1 MAEPYITEEVFP
13 KALALLRAECDYALY
28 EDYYEGRHR
37 LAFASEKFRNAF
49 GRLFRCFRANVC
61 PPVVDAVADR
71 LVITG
76 FEVDVEDQEAAAR
89 VAEARPAEQ
98 RRHRQEARLA
108 AQADVHEQHIRQ
120 VWKHNRMDY
129 NAGRVHL
136 QALRDGDAYVIVW
149 PDPDDPKRPL
159 IYHQDCKRIRVWYD
173 PDRPGRIVWAVKAWR
188 DVDSIDPKDIACGVR
203 ASARYRLTLY
213 YADRI
218 EKYVTK
224 TKHQQLPERVSAFE
238 PLEVPGEPWPLP
250 NPYGRVPVFHF
261 ANNASTGESG
271 ASELRDVIP
280 LQDALNK
287 ALMDMM
293 AAMEFV
299 ALPQRWAT
307 GLEIQYDDDGKPIP
321 PFTPGVDRLWT
332 TGSTEVK
339 FGEFAQSDLR
349 QFSDVIN
356 DFRMDIARISGTP
369 LHYFALMTDPPSG
382 EALKALEA
390 RLVRKCRDRQLA
402 FGAVWADLVRFCHVI
417 QGHPEEVQFRAVW
430 EDPAPRS
437 EKEHAE
443 TLLLKRQLGVPLRQL
458 QRELGYSEEQ
468 IDEFDIEREEEGA
481 DVAATVLGQL
491 DRGEMAAR
499 GVQGDGGANGAA

>member
-1 MAEPYITEEVFP
+1 MAEPYISEEVFP
-13 KALALLRAECDYALY
+13 KALKLLRAECDYGLY

-49 GRLFRCFRANVC
+49 GRLFRCFRANLC
-61 PPVVDAVADR
+61 PVPVDAVADR
-71 LVITG
+71 LTING
-76 FEVDVEDQEAAAR
+76 FEVDVEDEAAPA
-89 VAEARPAEQ
+89 APAEQ
-98 RRHRQEARLA
+98 RRRRQELREA
-108 AQADVHEQHIRQ
+108 AQADEHEQHIRQ
-120 VWKHNRMDY
+120 VWKANRMDF

-149 PDPDDPKRPL
+149 PDPEDVKRPL
-159 IYHQDCKRIRVWYD
+159 IYAQDCKRVRVRYD
-173 PDRPGRIVWAVKAWR
+173 QERPGRIVWAVKAWR
-188 DVDSIDPKDIACGVR
+188 DTETMDVNSCA
-203 ASARYRLTLY
+203 AYYRLTLY
-213 YADRI
+213 YADRL

-224 TKHQQLPERVSAFE
+224 GKHQRLPERASAFE
-238 PLEVPGEPWPLP
+238 PLEVPGEPWPLQ

-261 ANNASTGESG
+261 ANNASTGEAG

-287 ALMDMM
+287 SLMDLM
-293 AAMEFV
+293 AAQEFV

-307 GLEIQYDDDGKPIP
+307 GLEVQTGDDGKPVP

-332 TGSTEVK
+332 TSNTETK
-339 FGEFAQSDLR
+339 FGEFAQAELT
-349 QFSDVIN
+349 QFSAIIN

-390 RLVRKCRDRQLA
+390 RLVRKCLDRQLA
-402 FGAVWADLVRFCHVI
+402 FGAVWADLVRFCHQI

-437 EKEHAE
+437 ELELME
-443 TLLLKRQLGVPLRQL
+443 SLLLKKSLGVPRKQLLR
-458 QRELGYSEEQ
+458 ECGYSDEQ
-468 IDEFDIEREEEGA
+468 IEEFEQDRHEEGA
-481 DVAATVLGQL
+481 NVAATVLGQL
-491 DRGEMAAR
+491 DRGEVAAR
-499 GVQGDGGANGAA
+499 GVQGDGGENGAS

>member
-1 MAEPYITEEVFP
+1 MSDGIFDSELVLP
-13 KALALLRAECDYALY
+13 KALKLLRAPCDYGLY

-49 GRLFRCFRANVC
+49 GRLFRCFRSNLCAV
-61 PPVVDAVADR
+61 PVDAVADR
-71 LVITG
+71 LAITG
-76 FEVDVEDQEAAAR
+76 FEVDVEDDEPQEG
-89 VAEARPAEQ
+89 ARPADQ
-98 RRHRQEARLA
+98 RRRQQELRVAAEA
-108 AQADVHEQHIRQ
+108 QFHEHHIRQ
-120 VWKHNRMDY
+120 VWKSNGMDY

-149 PDPDDPKRPL
+149 PDKDDAKRPL
-159 IYHQDCKRIRVWYD
+159 IYAQDCKRIRVRYD
-173 PDRPGRIVWAVKAWR
+173 QERPGGIVWAVKAWR
-188 DVDSIDPKDIACGVR
+188 DEDSMQPGSCA
-203 ASARYRLTLY
+203 AYYRLTLY

-218 EKYVTK
+218 EKYVTRSK
-224 TKHQQLPERVSAFE
+224 RERIPEKPGDFV
-238 PLEVPGEPWPLP
+238 PLEVSGEAWPLA

-287 ALMDMM
+287 AMMDMM

-307 GLEIQYDDDGKPIP
+307 GLEVETGDDGKPIS

-332 TGSTEVK
+332 TGSTEVT
-339 FGEFAQSDLR
+339 FGEFAQADLA
-349 QFSDVIN
+349 QFSGVIN

-369 LHYFALMTDPPSG
+369 LHYFALLTDPPSG

-390 RLVRKCRDRQLA
+390 RLVRKCLDRQRA
-402 FGAVWADLVRFCHVI
+402 FGSAWADLVRFCHVI
-417 QGHPEEVQFRAVW
+417 QGHDSGIQFRAVW

-437 EKEHAE
+437 QLELMES
-443 TLLLKRQLGVPLRQL
+443 LLLKRQLGVPKRQL
-458 QRELGYSEEQ
+458 MMEAGYTLEQ
-468 IDEFDIEREEEGA
+468 IEEFDIEREEEGA
-481 DVAATVLGQL
+481 NVAATVLGQL

-499 GVQGDGGANGAA
+499 GVQGD